1 MPLLLAEK
9 SYLCRP
15 FAKNTVMDHFSEFS
29 IPVLGLRDGE
39 YRYEYQ
45 LDRSFF
51 SRFED
56 APIGDAQIEVV
67 LLLEKRSSMMILD
80 IDLNGVIAAICDKC
94 TAPIQLPIESSQELI
109 VKHSETP
116 GEDDEVVFIHPS
128 TSHFNVAKY
137 FYEFCV
143 LALPIVNVYDCE
155 NDEPR
160 PCNFEVLDKLNQ
172 IKPDEGDNPFLDVLK
187 NFEE

>member
-1 MPLLLAEK
+1 MPAVCE
-9 SYLCRP
+9 S
-15 FAKNTVMDHFSEFS
+15 AVMDHFSEFS

-56 APIGDAQIEVV
+56 APIGDALIDVV
-67 LLLEKRSSMMILD
+67 LLLEKRSSMLILD
-80 IDLNGVIAAICDKC
+80 VELDGVVAANCDKC
-94 TAPIQLPIESSQELI
+94 TAPIQLPLESRQELI

-155 NDEPR
+155 RDEPL
-160 PCNFEVLDKLNQ
+160 PCNLGVLEKLRQ
-172 IKPDEGDNPFLDVLK
+172 FKPDEGDNPFLDVLK
-187 NFEE
+187 KMKK